1 MKQIPECLFNQF
13 SKSIS
18 FLLFMEGNFFRIMV
32 VFEFKWNIQVYLE
45 AGLTPRRMRNPYN
58 NTKYQLYILH
68 KKVGTFKHQSAR
80 WQILHLMLRNEKSR
94 LVPCLYQLK
103 IFFERQY
110 EALCVLISLEFRTT
124 WIPLYLWYVEQIRE
138 T

>member
-1 MKQIPECLFNQF
+1 MKQILECLVNQF

-68 KKVGTFKHQSAR
+68 KKS
-80 WQILHLMLRNEKSR
+80 RNIQTSVSKMADIT
-94 LVPCLYQLK
+94 PN
-103 IFFERQY
+103 
-110 EALCVLISLEFRTT
+110 T
-124 WIPLYLWYVEQIRE
+124 
-138 T
+138 